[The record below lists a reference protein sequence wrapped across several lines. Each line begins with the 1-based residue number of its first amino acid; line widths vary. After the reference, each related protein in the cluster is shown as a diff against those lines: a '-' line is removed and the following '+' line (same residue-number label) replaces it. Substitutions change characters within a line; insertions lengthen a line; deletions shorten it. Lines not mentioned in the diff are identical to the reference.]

1 MAEKQ
6 VGKLPSVRRLPLY
19 LRLLRE
25 QQASGRAVVSSAH
38 LAVALDIL
46 QIQVKKDL
54 EITGITGKPG
64 VGFQVDELIAAIEN
78 YLGWNN
84 VTDAVVVGAG
94 HLGQALM
101 GYAGFKNYGLNIVAA
116 FDSDATLAGQIL
128 KGVPVLPIDKLEDL
142 LERLHIHLAVLTVP
156 AEAAQSVCERLV
168 AAGVKGIWNF
178 TPVRLAAPEG
188 VIVRSED
195 LAAGLAELSLGIK
208 QQLGV

>member
-1 MAEKQ
+1 MADKQ

-25 QQASGRAVVSSAH
+25 HQARGRAVISSAH
-38 LAVALDIL
+38 LAAELDIV

-64 VGFQVDELIAAIEN
+64 VGFQVDELIAAIEA

-84 VTDAVVVGAG
+84 ATDAVVVGAG

-116 FDSDATLAGQIL
+116 FDREASLWDRTL
-128 KGVPVLPIDKLEDL
+128 KGVPVLPMDRLEDL
-142 LERLHIHLAVLTVP
+142 LGRLHVHLAVLSVP
-156 AEAAQSVCERLV
+156 AVAAQSISDRLV
-168 AAGVKGIWNF
+168 AAGIKGIWNF
-178 TPVRLAAPEG
+178 TPVKLVVPGG

-208 QQLGV
+208 QLVGA

>member
-25 QQASGRAVVSSAH
+25 QQAGGRAVVSSAH
-38 LAVALDIL
+38 LAAELDIL

-64 VGFQVDELIAAIEN
+64 VGFLVDELIAAIES

-101 GYAGFKNYGLNIVAA
+101 GYAGFRNYGLNIVAA
-116 FDSDATLAGQIL
+116 FDIDALMAGQTL

-156 AEAAQSVCERLV
+156 AEAAQAICERLV

-178 TPVRLAAPEG
+178 TPVRLVVPEG

-208 QQLGV
+208 QLLGV